1 MPILAISNA
10 KNNQTSLHKKTTQLG
25 IHLVYDSSVNL
36 VDMKMIQPASELEP
50 NIIQFVWFMTNY
62 AHTLQ

>member
-36 VDMKMIQPASELEP
+36 VDMKMIQPASE
-50 NIIQFVWFMTNY
+50 QKRKRR
-62 AHTLQ
+62 